1 MIVLLQPQG
10 FTKIHR
16 RENKGNSVYPLRISS
31 SVTSMCDSHV
41 KLIPKLCL
49 NLS

>member
-16 RENKGNSVYPLRISS
+16 RENKGNSVYTLRISS
-31 SVTSMCDSHV
+31 SVTGMCDNHL
-41 KLIPKLCL
+41 KLNPKQRL
-49 NLS
+49 N